1 MGYER
6 PQVRVCT
13 GGRLRQSRQQHPG
26 LLEISGV
33 KPFPAVDPCKQRM
46 HWGTDMIV
54 DHDHGVFILR
64 DSFFETHSLRM
75 GLQKET

>member
-26 LLEISGV
+26 LLEIGGV
-33 KPFPAVDPCKQRM
+33 KPFGEPAVDPCKQRM

-64 DSFFETHSLRM
+64 GSFFRDAFPQH
-75 GLQKET
+75 GLAE